1 MKLVFPVKKVL
12 YLCTV
17 CPTDIG
23 PTSQPVLVY
32 VFKKTK
38 NVDKKTTWVHKRVQV
53 QVPEYRSR
61 FPSTGP
67 LLVFY
72 IGPGSR
78 VQVQVPKYRF
88 WTMKSPNFLKCHKM
102 ILIFNIHLQDCCWSI
117 CHASWVIGFESG
129 LRNID
134 FSQRYQVEKLAQYRW
149 DIRYI

>member
-1 MKLVFPVKKVL
+1 MFFFSGLLTDSDKFCTEVITEKQIRIQSMQLSHRYWANFSTCTR
-12 YLCTV
+12 LCTQK
-17 CPTDIG
+17 D
-23 PTSQPVLVY
+23 
-32 VFKKTK
+32 KKCRQ
-38 NVDKKTTWVHKRVQV
+38 KTTWVHKRVQV

-72 IGPGSR
+72 LGPGSR

-102 ILIFNIHLQDCCWSI
+102 ILIFDIHLQDCCWSI
-117 CHASWVIGFESG
+117 CHVSWVIGFKSG

-134 FSQRYQVEKLAQYRW
+134 FSWRY
-149 DIRYI
+149 